1 VAELVAERT
10 RAEELAAE
18 SVARREAQR
27 QQRKARRAAER
38 AAAPKPPPPACLAA
52 GLGDD
57 EDIDDLL
64 PAEAAPVRT
73 FGFQGVCL
81 CLHLRLC

>member
-1 VAELVAERT
+1 MAELVAERAH
-10 RAEELAAE
+10 AEELAAE
-18 SVARREAQR
+18 RAARREAQR
-27 QQRKARRAAER
+27 QQREARRAAER
-38 AAAPKPPPPACLAA
+38 AAAPELPPPACLAA

-73 FGFQGVCL
+73 FGL
-81 CLHLRLC
+81 